1 MKNRRNAVLWALGWW
16 LVRRQLRRKAALAV
30 ADVTAGAAARRGRL
44 RAVLGAVLLVGLL
57 AAALIAA
64 RKLLS
69 GPDEIGGPALPDV
82 PIEPVPGTASA

>member
-30 ADVTAGAAARRGRL
+30 ADVTAGAVARRGRL

-69 GPDEIGGPALPDV
+69 GPDEIEGPALPDA

>member
-57 AAALIAA
+57 AAALVAA

-69 GPDEIGGPALPDV
+69 SPDEIEAPELPDA
-82 PIEPVPGTASA
+82 PTEPVPGTASA